1 MTLILHPARKAGR
14 VLTLLSL
21 TGLCAAALPAQAG
34 ITTLASFTG
43 SGDIGSGPYG
53 GVTLDGSG
61 NLFGTTQFGGA
72 SGGGTVYEIKNGTS
86 AITTLASFT
95 GDGAGTNG
103 GSPEAGVT
111 FDSNG
116 NLFGTTYAG
125 GTSGFGTLYE
135 IAKIT
140 GTLTTLASFT
150 GPGAGTNGG
159 NPFAVVTFD
168 SSGNL
173 FGTTAGGGASGAGT
187 VYEIDNVTGTFTT
200 LASFTGTNGSD
211 PFAGVTFDSKGNL
224 FGTTF
229 LGGASGNG
237 TVYEIA
243 QGSSTLTTLASF
255 TGANGSGPHGGVTF
269 DSSGNLFGT
278 TYQGGASGNG
288 TVYEI
293 DKGSSIINT
302 LASFNATNGRSPA
315 AGVTLDSGGN
325 LFGTTNAGG
334 AHDAGTV
341 YEIAQGSST
350 ITTLASFTGAGGN
363 GSNPAGGVTLD
374 GGGNLFGTTFQD
386 GEFGNG
392 TVYEIAQGSSI
403 ITTLVSFTGT
413 NGGNPASAVTF
424 DKSGNLFGTTYGGG
438 ASGAGTVYEIAG
450 AGSPVPES
458 STVISLATLLGLGSF
473 LLRARKR
480 RQNATPGV

>member
-200 LASFTGTNGSD
+200 LASFTGAGTNGSD

-243 QGSSTLTTLASF
+243 QGSS
-255 TGANGSGPHGGVTF
+255 
-269 DSSGNLFGT
+269 
-278 TYQGGASGNG
+278 
-288 TVYEI
+288 
-293 DKGSSIINT
+293 IITT